1 MVPSR
6 DIAARSPAPWET
18 QEALQPSVAAG
29 WYNPPVN
36 VQIPTHNIYIYILFM
51 IYIYM
56 CIYIYMQILIYIY
69 ICTYVCLLF
78 IYILHKFGR
87 AHPQLCHIV
96 YNLWLD
102 ISLKL
107 RS

>member
-1 MVPSR
+1 VVPSR

-36 VQIPTHNIYIYILFM
+36 VQIPTHTIYIYILFM
-51 IYIYM
+51 IYIYE
-56 CIYIYMQILIYIY
+56 YIYMYIYICKYLFIY

-78 IYILHKFGR
+78 IYIYYTIFYV
-87 AHPQLCHIV
+87 HI
-96 YNLWLD
+96 
-102 ISLKL
+102 
-107 RS
+107 RSCET